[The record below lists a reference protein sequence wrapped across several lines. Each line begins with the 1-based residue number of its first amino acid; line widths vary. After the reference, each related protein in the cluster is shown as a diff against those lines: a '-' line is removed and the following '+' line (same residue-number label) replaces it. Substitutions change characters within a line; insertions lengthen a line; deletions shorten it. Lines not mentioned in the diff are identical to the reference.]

1 MEPMGLTLRL
11 QRHSGLTQNERY
23 LRDYIL
29 RYPGQVAR
37 MNARELARA
46 SFTSPSAVIRF
57 CQKFGCRGWK
67 DFKAELFRAAAPA
80 RGEALPDADFPF
92 TADTPPAQVIDA
104 VLRVE
109 QESLA
114 RVRLALQAA
123 PVDRAVELLQ
133 KAACIDLCA
142 IGSSGYIG
150 ADFAFRLRKFGY
162 RVNLMFDR
170 VDLSYSIHQMDSSHC
185 LLALSYSGSNE
196 QLRYALRAAKAHGAP
211 VVAVTARPGSAAGM
225 QADCL
230 LPLPPMESNDAK
242 ISTFASALAERA
254 VLDVLLARLFQQDYA
269 RNVSFVRADAER
281 LVEVRLL

>member
-1 MEPMGLTLRL
+1 MEPMDLTLRL

-114 RVRLALQAA
+114 RVRQ
-123 PVDRAVELLQ
+123 
-133 KAACIDLCA
+133 
-142 IGSSGYIG
+142 
-150 ADFAFRLRKFGY
+150 
-162 RVNLMFDR
+162 
-170 VDLSYSIHQMDSSHC
+170 
-185 LLALSYSGSNE
+185 
-196 QLRYALRAAKAHGAP
+196 ALRAAKAHGAP
-211 VVAVTARPGSAAGM
+211 VVAVTARPGSASGM

-242 ISTFASALAERA
+242 ISTFASALAEKA

>member
-1 MEPMGLTLRL
+1 M
-11 QRHSGLTQNERY
+11 
-23 LRDYIL
+23 
-29 RYPGQVAR
+29 
-37 MNARELARA
+37 
-46 SFTSPSAVIRF
+46 
-57 CQKFGCRGWK
+57 
-67 DFKAELFRAAAPA
+67 LFRAAAPA

-114 RVRLALQAA
+114 RVRLALQA
-123 PVDRAVELLQ
+123 
-133 KAACIDLCA
+133 
-142 IGSSGYIG
+142 
-150 ADFAFRLRKFGY
+150 
-162 RVNLMFDR
+162 
-170 VDLSYSIHQMDSSHC
+170 
-185 LLALSYSGSNE
+185 
-196 QLRYALRAAKAHGAP
+196 LRAAKAHGAP
-211 VVAVTARPGSAAGM
+211 AVAITARPGSASGM

-242 ISTFASALAERA
+242 ISTFASALAEKA

>member
-1 MEPMGLTLRL
+1 MEPMDLTLRL

-80 RGEALPDADFPF
+80 RPGHRRGAAGGAGIPGAG
-92 TADTPPAQVIDA
+92 AAGPARGQ
-104 VLRVE
+104 
-109 QESLA
+109 SA
-114 RVRLALQAA
+114 RRAGGGGHGAA
-123 PVDRAVELLQ
+123 RQ
-133 KAACIDLCA
+133 
-142 IGSSGYIG
+142 
-150 ADFAFRLRKFGY
+150 RLR
-162 RVNLMFDR
+162 
-170 VDLSYSIHQMDSSHC
+170 H
-185 LLALSYSGSNE
+185 
-196 QLRYALRAAKAHGAP
+196 
-211 VVAVTARPGSAAGM
+211 AGR
-225 QADCL
+225 CL

-242 ISTFASALAERA
+242 ISTFASALAEKA

>member
-1 MEPMGLTLRL
+1 MEPMDLTLRL

-37 MNARELARA
+37 MNARELAQA

-109 QESLA
+109 QE
-114 RVRLALQAA
+114 
-123 PVDRAVELLQ
+123 
-133 KAACIDLCA
+133 
-142 IGSSGYIG
+142 
-150 ADFAFRLRKFGY
+150 
-162 RVNLMFDR
+162 
-170 VDLSYSIHQMDSSHC
+170 
-185 LLALSYSGSNE
+185 
-196 QLRYALRAAKAHGAP
+196 
-211 VVAVTARPGSAAGM
+211 
-225 QADCL
+225 
-230 LPLPPMESNDAK
+230 
-242 ISTFASALAERA
+242 
-254 VLDVLLARLFQQDYA
+254 
-269 RNVSFVRADAER
+269 
-281 LVEVRLL
+281 

>member
-1 MEPMGLTLRL
+1 
-11 QRHSGLTQNERY
+11 
-23 LRDYIL
+23 
-29 RYPGQVAR
+29 
-37 MNARELARA
+37 
-46 SFTSPSAVIRF
+46 
-57 CQKFGCRGWK
+57 
-67 DFKAELFRAAAPA
+67 
-80 RGEALPDADFPF
+80 
-92 TADTPPAQVIDA
+92 
-104 VLRVE
+104 
-109 QESLA
+109 
-114 RVRLALQAA
+114 
-123 PVDRAVELLQ
+123 
-133 KAACIDLCA
+133 
-142 IGSSGYIG
+142 
-150 ADFAFRLRKFGY
+150 
-162 RVNLMFDR
+162 MFDR

-242 ISTFASALAERA
+242 ISTFASALAEKA